1 MKTYTFNYLMMML
14 FLVAC
19 GGKSTDP
26 QAKNQKINGVASLS
40 QEDEPEQYPKF
51 KRIVCLGERV
61 IEAVYALGDSSKI
74 VAIDRSYATF
84 PYLEVPKVGN
94 KAVLKA
100 KFVLKHKPDAVF
112 MDEDTANEEEIKKL
126 QEKNIPCFIFT
137 KGNNWT
143 DAKTFI
149 SSISKKL
156 NRSKEGKGLISTLDA
171 DLRKVQKI
179 IQKQKDSLRVL
190 YVHARG
196 TQALMFAGSETP
208 THRLL
213 NLCGAKNAAFD
224 YEGMERL
231 TQDEMAYLN
240 PDYILMSQTSLDS
253 FEGKIYEATP
263 LTSSFAYRMGRI
275 IVLNEAEMLNFGVN
289 TGKTAL
295 TIAERLYK
303 KQVYNPLPFN
313 PQYSNDAS
321 ANANNSNAAPFTSKP
336 STEIEIIEQN

>member
-1 MKTYTFNYLMMML
+1 MKTYTFSYLMLVL

-19 GGKSTDP
+19 GEKSTDK
-26 QAKNQKINGVASLS
+26 QVENQKINSVNNLS
-40 QEDEPEQYPKF
+40 QEQEPEQYPKF

-74 VAIDRSYATF
+74 VAIDRSYDTF

-94 KAVLKA
+94 KSVLRA
-100 KFVLKHKPDAVF
+100 RYVLKHKPDAVF
-112 MDEDTANEEEIKKL
+112 MEEDAANEEEIQKIK
-126 QEKNIPCFIFT
+126 EKNIPCFVFK
-137 KGNNWT
+137 KGQNA
-143 DAKTFI
+143 DDVKAFI
-149 SSISKKL
+149 TSVSKKL
-156 NRSKEGKGLISTLDA
+156 NRSREGKRLITEFDA

-190 YVHARG
+190 YVHALG
-196 TQALMFAGSETP
+196 TQAMMFAGSETLSD
-208 THRLL
+208 HLL
-213 NLCGAKNAAFD
+213 RLCGAKNAAFD

-231 TQDEMAYLN
+231 SQDEMAYLN
-240 PDYILMSQTSLDS
+240 PDYILLNQSSIDS

-275 IVLNEAEMLNFGVN
+275 IVLDKTESLNFGVH
-289 TGKTAL
+289 TGRTAL
-295 TIAERLYK
+295 KIAELLYK

-313 PQYSNDAS
+313 PQYDNDAS
-321 ANANNSNAAPFTSKP
+321 ANSNNSAPVISKP